1 MAKRTPLFLAFAIG
15 VASGALGRREP
26 RNGVIDVAG
35 PSDLSVVISHLPID
49 KGDPVE
55 AGSLIAVLDKA
66 SVRKATRGGADARQ
80 ARTRPQPQEPGS
92 HFRFRERCPRAGR
105 RRGAAPEPMRRNAGR
120 RRGPGSLSGLGELDR
135 RDPGDLVAQAAAA
148 ESCMSFAV
156 DPI

>member
-15 VASGALGRREP
+15 VASGALGRLEP

-66 SVRKATRGGADARQ
+66 SVRKATVKRLEAELTHAKRERDRNLKNQAVISDSESDAREPAVAVAQLLNRCGGMPVDDADQ
-80 ARTRPQPQEPGS
+80 AR
-92 HFRFRERCPRAGR
+92 FRDLASSIGVILETWSRRQQR
-105 RRGAAPEPMRRNAGR
+105 RR
-120 RRGPGSLSGLGELDR
+120 
-135 RDPGDLVAQAAAA
+135 VA
-148 ESCMSFAV
+148 
-156 DPI
+156 

>member
-15 VASGALGRREP
+15 VASGALGRLEP

-66 SVRKATRGGADARQ
+66 SVRKATVKRLEAELTHAKRERDRNLKNQAVISDSESDAR
-80 ARTRPQPQEPGS
+80 EP
-92 HFRFRERCPRAGR
+92 AVTVAT
-105 RRGAAPEPMRRNAGR
+105 AASSPWR
-120 RRGPGSLSGLGELDR
+120 SS
-135 RDPGDLVAQAAAA
+135 
-148 ESCMSFAV
+148 
-156 DPI
+156 